1 MCFVIN
7 KDYAGELT
15 IGMIND
21 SVVNGLATTPAEH
34 ADLVAVQDSGVRNVT
49 NIGHG
54 SAVVETAMTPQA
66 LGEIMSNAKSNL
78 VQIVSKSVDTVLK

>member
-7 KDYAGELT
+7 KDYAGEIE
-15 IGMIND
+15 IGMTNVSD
-21 SVVNGLATTPAEH
+21 ASGLVESPAEI

-66 LGEIMSNAKSNL
+66 LG
-78 VQIVSKSVDTVLK
+78 D

>member
-1 MCFVIN
+1 MCFVVN
-7 KDYAGELT
+7 KNYAGELT

-21 SVVNGLATTPAEH
+21 SVVNGLATTPAEI

-54 SAVVETAMTPQA
+54 SALVETAMTPQA
-66 LGEIMSNAKSNL
+66 LG
-78 VQIVSKSVDTVLK
+78 D